1 MSDWIEVYGP
11 GSDTEFSVET
21 GDLSKLEIRQSPNN
35 QTFHYFYDTEQRRL
49 VTDFVLHDGAQVSTL
64 CTVTLIFNEGKYSP
78 RLKLWKKDKRR
89 GGRNAVVEYD
99 ATDEPRAH
107 MIKASVDV
115 RQGRGIVKTCGSAC
129 LRDLL
134 STS

>member
-21 GDLSKLEIRQSPNN
+21 GDLSKLEVRQSPNN

-49 VTDFVLHDGAQVSTL
+49 VTDFVLDDGAQVSTL

-78 RLKLWKKDKRR
+78 RLKLWKKDNRR
-89 GGRNAVVEYD
+89 GCPNAAVE
-99 ATDEPRAH
+99 DEPKDKHRPH
-107 MIKASVDV
+107 M
-115 RQGRGIVKTCGSAC
+115 
-129 LRDLL
+129 
-134 STS
+134 